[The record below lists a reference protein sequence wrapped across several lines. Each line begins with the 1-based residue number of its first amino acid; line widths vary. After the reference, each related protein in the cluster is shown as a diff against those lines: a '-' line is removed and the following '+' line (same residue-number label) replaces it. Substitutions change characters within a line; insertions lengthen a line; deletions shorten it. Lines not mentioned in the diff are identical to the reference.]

1 MAHHDFYFF
10 EPYKC
15 TCLLRLVIKLLLRT
29 QPTFLPWH
37 FVLCQRPSSEEG
49 CSVLLPV
56 LAMIEMWRG
65 KKSVE
70 CSMDQTAV
78 HDSERGTTIP
88 EQGRGQ
94 LLTKPHVRRPIS
106 CHVTSLSW
114 QEPEDELNRLLLM
127 KVSNRDRNVK
137 VKMFGCIEV
146 IVSFCNLFHSYSRFG
161 CSSPLNGNS
170 N

>member
-49 CSVLLPV
+49 CSVFLPV

-65 KKSVE
+65 KKLVE
-70 CSMDQTAV
+70 CSMDQRAV
-78 HDSERGTTIP
+78 HDSERGTRSLSRDEGSYMLSHTYD
-88 EQGRGQ
+88 RF
-94 LLTKPHVRRPIS
+94 LA
-106 CHVTSLSW
+106 TSLSIVARTGRTE
-114 QEPEDELNRLLLM
+114 QASD
-127 KVSNRDRNVK
+127 RDRNVK
-137 VKMFGCIEV
+137 VKMLVVYEV
-146 IVSFCNLFHSYSRFG
+146 IVLSTILTAEG
-161 CSSPLNGNS
+161 CRWWKCAP
-170 N
+170 